1 MSRSRTLKP
10 GFFKNEELAELGPYH
25 QLAYEGLWIL
35 ADREGRLEDRPKRIK
50 IEIFPYYEVDMGKVL
65 QELHDYNFII
75 RYEIEGNNYIWIP
88 KFRDH
93 QNPHPKE
100 AKSTITAFNSQAVKL
115 NCNQVASNG
124 ISETSN
130 AGSSGSSITS
140 IPSLSINTAT
150 TIQRD
155 HREIEPETVP
165 PKTVVVVDDFETNL
179 KKLDELRFDIT
190 KKFVNTP
197 IEMKAMKEML
207 SLLPIDELVALIKK
221 EHEIYKP
228 KFEGDKISGIQYFLP
243 IVKTQAA
250 TNEASRASPNVIKE
264 FKPKPTKTPKAV
276 NEFWDNIVQTE
287 ARDG

>member
-1 MSRSRTLKP
+1 
-10 GFFKNEELAELGPYH
+10 
-25 QLAYEGLWIL
+25 
-35 ADREGRLEDRPKRIK
+35 
-50 IEIFPYYEVDMGKVL
+50 
-65 QELHDYNFII
+65 
-75 RYEIEGNNYIWIP
+75 
-88 KFRDH
+88 
-93 QNPHPKE
+93 
-100 AKSTITAFNSQAVKL
+100 VKL

-155 HREIEPETVP
+155 HSEIEPETVP
-165 PKTVVVVDDFETNL
+165 TKTVVVVDDFETNL

-250 TNEASRASPNVIKE
+250 TNEASRASPNVVKE
-264 FKPKPTKTPKAV
+264 FKPKPNKTPKAV
-276 NEFWDNIVQTE
+276 NEFWDNIAQTE